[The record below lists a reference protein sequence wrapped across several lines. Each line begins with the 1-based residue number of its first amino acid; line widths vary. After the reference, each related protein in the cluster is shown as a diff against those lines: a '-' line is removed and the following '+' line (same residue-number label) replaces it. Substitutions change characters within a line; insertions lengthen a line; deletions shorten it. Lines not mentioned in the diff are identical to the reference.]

1 MDTFANY
8 ILDEKDLASKM
19 EITYYL
25 AKKSENIL

>member
-8 ILDEKDLASKM
+8 ILDEKDIASKM

-25 AKKSENIL
+25 AKKNKKIL